1 MEASMQVT
9 QAANGEKAFFR
20 TNNGGYGTNWEAGQ
34 TNDPNEVPQYR
45 ELVSI
50 LIFQILPSTFCILVK
65 CETVFDVSRDSET
78 WR

>member
-9 QAANGEKAFFR
+9 EAAAGEKAFFR
-20 TNNGGYGTNWEAGQ
+20 TNNGGYGTSWEAGQ

-50 LIFQILPSTFCILVK
+50 CFLTSLT
-65 CETVFDVSRDSET
+65 
-78 WR
+78 

>member
-34 TNDPNEVPQYR
+34 TNDPTEVPQYR

-50 LIFQILPSTFCILVK
+50 VLCKSMSLLH
-65 CETVFDVSRDSET
+65 EDDV
-78 WR
+78 

>member
-9 QAANGEKAFFR
+9 QAAAGEKAFFR

-34 TNDPNEVPQYR
+34 TNDPTEVPQYR

-50 LIFQILPSTFCILVK
+50 KPPQISRGAATPS
-65 CETVFDVSRDSET
+65 
-78 WR
+78 

>member
-34 TNDPNEVPQYR
+34 TNDPTEVPQYR

-50 LIFQILPSTFCILVK
+50 VLCNTMSLLH
-65 CETVFDVSRDSET
+65 EDDV
-78 WR
+78 